1 MLNTSANS
9 HTMRPGTGNSTA
21 RWRGHPNGDLH
32 LPHDNVQLWCKFASV
47 DRIIIKDLLLRGIVG
62 INEDE
67 RTNRQDILINVTMW
81 ADTAAAATSDDIV
94 DAVNYRTVTKG
105 IISHVEGGQPM
116 LVERLVQEV
125 ADICFDADE
134 RVAEVEVTVEKPGAL
149 RFARSVGI
157 TIRRSRSS

>member
-1 MLNTSANS
+1 
-9 HTMRPGTGNSTA
+9 
-21 RWRGHPNGDLH
+21 
-32 LPHDNVQLWCKFASV
+32 V

-67 RTNRQDILINVTMW
+67 RTNSQDILINVTMW
-81 ADTAAAATSDDIV
+81 ADTAAAAASDDIV
-94 DAVNYRTVTKG
+94 DAVNYRTVTKT

-125 ADICFDADE
+125 ADLCFDTDE
-134 RVAEVEVTVEKPGAL
+134 RVTEVEVTVEKPGAL

>member
-1 MLNTSANS
+1 M
-9 HTMRPGTGNSTA
+9 
-21 RWRGHPNGDLH
+21 
-32 LPHDNVQLWCKFASV
+32 

-81 ADTAAAATSDDIV
+81 ADTAAAAASDDIV
-94 DAVNYRTVTKG
+94 DAVNYRTVTKA
-105 IISHVEGGQPM
+105 IIAHVEGGQPM

-134 RVAEVEVTVEKPGAL
+134 RVTEVEVTVEKPGAL